1 MAQAGL
7 IHRARR
13 RGRQRGV
20 ALIITLL
27 ALAILTT
34 LLTEFTLQTNVDY
47 QTALNAR
54 DELRAELAA
63 RSVLDIGRLI
73 IYLQK
78 KLLDGNKQIRQ
89 MLGPVNL
96 MDFAPMFLPAI
107 AESTDEFKELAAGF
121 GIDAA
126 SIKGIGL
133 GPVRIEIEPESDD
146 GRINLSCAGG
156 RTNQIATQNTIL
168 DSLVGVMADPRYDRM
183 FEQADANGQFSDRLT
198 TGRAIIDFS
207 DADEVVVQGTALST
221 GQTAAAGTGPA
232 GPEDY
237 RYDASDD
244 PYLPKNNKYDS
255 VEEVHLARGVGD
267 DFMMAFGD
275 FLTVYPFNPSVTQ
288 GGCKL
293 QITGIRGP
301 LVPMLVFLG
310 APQNANR
317 NELTLLA
324 GQMRILGDKRSGL
337 TGTPP
342 FSTVQELVDA
352 AKDPCTELSTLAP
365 GSACSVAGMQLD
377 AARLKQFIDES
388 DRPRRIYRLR
398 VSAAAGKVRR
408 RVTAIW
414 DNELFNPHPI
424 NPDDA
429 SQRQGFWQY
438 YRVE

>member
-1 MAQAGL
+1 MAKAGL
-7 IHRARR
+7 THGRR
-13 RGRQRGV
+13 RRQRGV

-34 LLTEFTLQTNVDY
+34 LLTEFSVQTNVDY
-47 QTALNAR
+47 QTALNSR

-78 KLLDGNKQIRQ
+78 KLIDGNRQIRQ

-107 AESTDEFKELAAGF
+107 AESTDEFKELASGF
-121 GIDAA
+121 GID
-126 SIKGIGL
+126 STQIKGIGL
-133 GPVRIEIEPESDD
+133 GPVRIEIEPDSDD

-156 RTNQIATQNTIL
+156 RTNTVATQNAIL
-168 DSLVGVMADPRYDRM
+168 DTLVGVMADPRYDRL
-183 FEQADANGQFSDRLT
+183 FEQADASGQFSDRLT
-198 TGRAIIDFS
+198 TARAIIDFS
-207 DADEVVVQGTALST
+207 DADEIIVQGTALST
-221 GQTAAAGTGPA
+221 GQAAPTSGSGPA

-237 RYDASDD
+237 RYDGGDD
-244 PYLPKNNKYDS
+244 PYLAKNNKYDS
-255 VEEVHLARGVGD
+255 VEEVHLAKGVGD
-267 DFMMAFGD
+267 DFMMAFGE
-275 FLTVYPFNPSVTQ
+275 FLTVYPFNPSVQQ

-293 QITGIRGP
+293 QISGIRGP
-301 LVPMLVFLG
+301 LVPMLVYLG

-324 GQMRILGDKRSGL
+324 AQMRILGDKRSGL

-342 FSTVQELVDA
+342 FASVQEIVDA

-365 GSACSVAGMQLD
+365 GTACNVAGVQLD
-377 AARLKQFIDES
+377 AGRLKQFINEGDK
-388 DRPRRIYRLR
+388 PRRIYRLR

-414 DNELFNPHPI
+414 DNDLFNAHPI

>member
-1 MAQAGL
+1 MAKAGL

-13 RGRQRGV
+13 KQRGV

-34 LLTEFTLQTNVDY
+34 LLTEFTVQTNVDY

-78 KLLDGNKQIRQ
+78 KLIDGNRQIRQ

-107 AESTDEFKELAAGF
+107 AESTDEFKELASGF
-121 GIDAA
+121 GIDATA
-126 SIKGIGL
+126 IKGIGL
-133 GPVRIEIEPESDD
+133 GSVRIEIEPDSDD

-156 RTNQIATQNTIL
+156 RTNTVATQNQIL
-168 DSLVGVMADPRYDRM
+168 DTLVGVMADPRYDRM
-183 FEQADANGQFSDRLT
+183 FELADAHGQFADRLST
-198 TGRAIIDFS
+198 ARAIIDFS
-207 DADEVVVQGTALST
+207 DADEVIVQGTALST
-221 GQTAAAGTGPA
+221 GQAAPTGGAGPA

-237 RYDASDD
+237 RYDAGDD

-255 VEEVHLARGVGD
+255 VEEVHLAKGVGD
-267 DFMMAFGD
+267 DFMMAFGE
-275 FLTVYPFNPSVTQ
+275 FLTVYPFNPSVSQ

-293 QITGIRGP
+293 QISGVRGP
-301 LVPMLVFLG
+301 LVPMLVYLG

-342 FSTVQELVDA
+342 FASVQELVDA

-365 GSACSVAGMQLD
+365 GTACNVAGMQLE
-377 AARLKQFIDES
+377 AARLKQFIDEG
-388 DRPRRIYRLR
+388 DKPRRIYRLR

-414 DNELFNPHPI
+414 DNDLFNPHPI